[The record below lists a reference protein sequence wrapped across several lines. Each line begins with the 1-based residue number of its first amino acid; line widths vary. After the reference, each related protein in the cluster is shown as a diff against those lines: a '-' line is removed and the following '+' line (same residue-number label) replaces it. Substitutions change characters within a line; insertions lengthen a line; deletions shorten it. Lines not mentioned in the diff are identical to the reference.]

1 MLAAVMQAGP
11 ILTASILA
19 GPILSG
25 PTPEALA
32 RWLAWLEATPFA
44 AALRGSIW
52 LYPIV
57 ETLHIA
63 GFTVLVGSA
72 VVFDLR
78 LLGLSRAIKV
88 TDLADHVLPWARRS
102 LAIVVPTGLLLF
114 TTQPTE
120 MAASLVF
127 RWKLTLIGLAG
138 LNALLFHVWTFR
150 SVAAWDHTAP
160 TPLRAK
166 VAGLLS
172 LTLWA
177 GVISCGR
184 FLAYF

>member
-1 MLAAVMQAGP
+1 MPRVLLLAAPLFG
-11 ILTASILA
+11 
-19 GPILSG
+19 G

-44 AALRGSIW
+44 VALRESIW

-88 TDLADHVLPWARRS
+88 TDLADHVLPWAQRS

-120 MAASLVF
+120 MAGSLVF
-127 RWKLTLIGLAG
+127 RWKLTLIAAAG

-150 SVAAWDHTAP
+150 SVDAWNLGVP

-166 VAGLLS
+166 FAGLMS

-177 GVISCGR
+177 SVISCGR